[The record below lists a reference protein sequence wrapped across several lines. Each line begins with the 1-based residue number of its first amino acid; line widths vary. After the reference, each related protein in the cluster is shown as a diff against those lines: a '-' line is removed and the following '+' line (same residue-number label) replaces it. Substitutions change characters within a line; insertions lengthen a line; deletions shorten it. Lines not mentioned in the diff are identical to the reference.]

1 MDELIR
7 ITRIESF
14 CEAKKRKI
22 LAKVSWAGSQ
32 FSHPSHSTG
41 VRPPPPPNCNGPLI
55 VMALQLWAADE
66 KRGNQPPAVSGP
78 FSPKSICA
86 TGARPP
92 LVMKGG
98 WVGGTQTPTQHVR
111 GGQLRLTS
119 LPRGS
124 FVTISRFPVVPSL
137 PLRACPGAG
146 GSSRGGTHG
155 TRNAVYG
162 G

>member
-1 MDELIR
+1 M
-7 ITRIESF
+7 
-14 CEAKKRKI
+14 
-22 LAKVSWAGSQ
+22 
-32 FSHPSHSTG
+32 
-41 VRPPPPPNCNGPLI
+41 
-55 VMALQLWAADE
+55 
-66 KRGNQPPAVSGP
+66 
-78 FSPKSICA
+78 
-86 TGARPP
+86 
-92 LVMKGG
+92 
-98 WVGGTQTPTQHVR
+98 GGTQTPTQHVR